1 MALDQLVRQR
11 AEDWCKLDP
20 NQATSKYVM
29 DLLEASA
36 ASDASAEE
44 LDGLF
49 PNDRIGFGTAGLRA
63 AMTPGPMGMNDLVV
77 VQAAQGIAKYVLE
90 QNSTTQAADLRVVIG
105 YDHRENKS
113 LELSSLSFAL
123 LSALAF
129 RAAGLETIL
138 LDGFVATPLVPFT
151 LTRQNCAVG
160 IMITASHNPKEDAG
174 YKVYWSNGCQIRA
187 PVDKGIADSI
197 LNSLTPWE
205 DYGTLLI
212 TRKQQHATDP
222 CLGLSNPSL
231 TKDMVSAYF
240 DAITTCGLVTGQASL
255 LKRDGWEPPS
265 IAYTAMHGVGYPFA
279 VRSYETFGFPPF
291 HAVPSQMNPDPT
303 FPTVPFPNPEER
315 GALNIAKAFAE
326 ENGCDIVLAND
337 PDADRLAV
345 AERDRITGE
354 WTVFDGDQIGTML
367 GCWLYEMVG
376 KPSGKV
382 SSTVFVIF

>member
-1 MALDQLVRQR
+1 MPLDPLVRER
-11 AEDWCKLDP
+11 AEEWCKLDP
-20 NQATSKYVM
+20 NQTTSKYVK

-36 ASDASAEE
+36 SSDVIAEE
-44 LDGLF
+44 LNCIF

-63 AMTPGPMGMNDLVV
+63 TMTPGPMGMNDLVV
-77 VQAAQGIAKYVLE
+77 IQAAQGIAKYILQ
-90 QNSTTQAADLRVVIG
+90 QNNTKQPGELRVAIG
-105 YDHRENKS
+105 YDHRENHS

-123 LSALAF
+123 LSALVF

-151 LTRQNCAVG
+151 LTRKNCAVG
-160 IMITASHNPKEDAG
+160 VMITASHNPKEDAG
-174 YKVYWSNGCQIRA
+174 YKVYWSNGCQIKA

-197 LNSLTPWE
+197 MNNLIPWE
-205 DYGTLLI
+205 DYGALLM
-212 TRKQQHATDP
+212 TRKQQYAKDP
-222 CLGLSNPSL
+222 CLGLSNPNV

-240 DAITTCGLVTGQASL
+240 DAITSCGLVTGQASL
-255 LKRDGWEPPS
+255 IKEDGWEPPS

-291 HAVPSQMNPDPT
+291 LAVPSQMNPDPS
-303 FPTVPFPNPEER
+303 FPTVPFPNPEEK

-326 ENGCDIVLAND
+326 EKGCDIVLAND

-354 WTVFDGDQIGTML
+354 WAVFHGDQIGTML
-367 GCWLYEMVG
+367 GCWLYEKVG

-382 SSTVFVIF
+382 SSCAI